1 MANNK
6 KLLLLKGRTRHS
18 RAKASKAYVKNAI
31 KAEAEKTTEVKHFT
45 FSQVGVGV
53 STGGAVVAPLSGIDQ
68 GPANNER
75 VGCTL
80 KLLSHRLN
88 VSWDLGDS
96 VNNVRWLMLYTYAP
110 ILAVT
115 DLFNNYSSMDV
126 NATLDRRVVSRV
138 ILDRRASMN
147 SFYAGQ
153 RTTKLFQ
160 DYRKDSK
167 KIVYEENLTNTITRG
182 HFYLVYLSD
191 SSIAPNPTI
200 RYSYVA
206 RYTDA

>member
-18 RAKASKAYVKNAI
+18 RAKATKAYVKNAI
-31 KAEAEKTTEVKHFT
+31 KAEAEKSTEVKHFT
-45 FSQVGVGV
+45 FAQAGVGV
-53 STGGAVVAPLSGIDQ
+53 TTAGAIVAPLSGIDQ
-68 GPANNER
+68 GTANNER
-75 VGCTL
+75 VGCTV

-88 VSWDLGDS
+88 VSWDLGDA

-110 ILAVT
+110 ISSLS
-115 DLFNNYSSMDV
+115 DLFTNFSLMDV

-138 ILDRRASMN
+138 IMDRKASIN
-147 SFYAGQ
+147 SFYSGQ
-153 RTTKLFQ
+153 RTTKIFQ

-167 KIVYEENLTNTITRG
+167 KIVFEENLTNTISRG
-182 HFYLVYLSD
+182 HFYIVYVSD
-191 SSIAPNPTI
+191 STITPNPTI
-200 RYSYVA
+200 RYQYVA